1 MRTAAPASLHA
12 TKIGDIKWFLTHMLA
27 LVAYF
32 FSMKWPFSSQLS
44 SARDESLI
52 KKESIAVSIAQELKA
67 LLGAGAGM
75 VRGAG
80 VW

>member
-1 MRTAAPASLHA
+1 MT
-12 TKIGDIKWFLTHMLA
+12 
-27 LVAYF
+27 YF
-32 FSMKWPFSSQLS
+32 FSMKWPFSSPLS
-44 SARDESLI
+44 SARDESLM